1 MSGFD
6 RYRTLSF
13 DCYGTLIDWE
23 TGLTTALRKWTGSS
37 GHTDDELLALVA
49 RFETIIQQEMPTTKY
64 PEVLAEVLRRIGRE
78 LGVAVDEADASTFGA
93 SVGDWPA
100 FSDSAGAL
108 ARLKGKFR
116 LVILSNVDKASFAE
130 SNRKLG
136 VDFDLVVTAEDVGSY
151 KPDPANF
158 QAMFDRLSEI
168 GTDRSELLH
177 VAQSLFHDHVPAQ
190 RLGLETVWI
199 DRQGGR
205 DGATPTAGK
214 TVIPT
219 WTFPSLE
226 SFADSAT

>member
-1 MSGFD
+1 LTFD

-23 TGLTTALRKWTGSS
+23 TGLISALRQWTGST
-37 GHTDDELLALVA
+37 GHTDGELLALVA
-49 RFETIIQQEMPTTKY
+49 RYETIVQQEMPTTKY
-64 PEVLAEVLRRIGRE
+64 PEVLAEVLRRIGRQ
-78 LGVAVDEADASTFGA
+78 LGTAVNKSEASAFGA
-93 SVGDWPA
+93 SVPDWPA
-100 FSDSAGAL
+100 FADSAEAL
-108 ARLKGKFR
+108 ARLKAKYR
-116 LVILSNVDKASFAE
+116 LVILSNIDKASFAE

-136 VDFDLVVTAEDVGSY
+136 VEFDLVVTAEDVGSY

-158 QAMFDRLSEI
+158 RAMFDRLSDI
-168 GTDRSELLH
+168 GTGRSELLH

-205 DGATPTAGK
+205 EGATPNAQQ

-226 SFADSAT
+226 AFADAAA